1 MSLKDIAGSVSA
13 ITNGSNLGN
22 KISTS
27 LFGNSS
33 FLRNEERSVD
43 KSVSGIEQAVNI
55 ASDIGNAL
63 GIKNNMYKIGEIPAD
78 FAKVQGSGW
87 WGTRAAN
94 AVNSMVGT
102 TVTAL
107 SYWFNNDG
115 YQQGVIIDGF
125 DNFKGDINVA
135 LPDNPVIYHTAVTD
149 NIVRNPNRLTMRVYV
164 DLMHSDDLVQNLKQQ
179 AIDAFG
185 SIGQIALAGLGHQMN
200 RAQQALSSLQW
211 IQENGRPF
219 KVYTP
224 HKVYDNMMI
233 ERIQP
238 VNDQKMNEILAADIT
253 FKEIVFA
260 TSLGDADKSTAR
272 TPPTKAASEFASV
285 VGWVK

>member
-1 MSLKDIAGSVSA
+1 MSLKGIAGAVSG
-13 ITNGSNLGN
+13 ITNGSDLGN

-27 LFGNSS
+27 LFGESS
-33 FLRNEERSVD
+33 FLRNEERGFD
-43 KSVSGIEQAVNI
+43 KLVSGIESVMEI

-78 FAKVQGSGW
+78 VSISRFGAINNVASKVMTAVQYWTGSD
-87 WGTRAAN
+87 AN
-94 AVNSMVGT
+94 
-102 TVTAL
+102 
-107 SYWFNNDG
+107 G

-135 LPDNPVIYHTAVTD
+135 LPDNPVIYQTAVTD
-149 NIVRNPNRLTMRVYV
+149 NVVRNPNRLTMRVYV

-179 AIDAFG
+179 ALNAFG
-185 SIGQIALAGLGHQMN
+185 SIGNVVAGALGFQTN
-200 RAQQALSSLQW
+200 RAQAALSSLQW

-224 HKVYDNMMI
+224 HKVYENMMI

-238 VNDQKMNEILAADIT
+238 INDQKMNEILAADIT

-272 TPPTKAASEFASV
+272 TPPTKAASEFASI
-285 VGWVK
+285 VGWLE